1 MAVIL
6 GFPYAGERPGVS
18 TGVDEKL
25 LRSVFSAMRGK
36 EREAEEA
43 GITDS

>member
-1 MAVIL
+1 MTVIL
-6 GFPYAGERPGVS
+6 GFPYAGEKPGVS
-18 TGVDEKL
+18 KRIDEKPS
-25 LRSVFSAMRGK
+25 RSVLSAMRGK